1 VRSERVPVIEAT
13 IEEIM
18 KIKIFIFLALILGFL
33 TACGEEQVVEIPAEP
48 TTLVENPQ
56 PTPTVMQSGVTILAD
71 GVVQASQ
78 PVLPLGFEIGGKL
91 LVVNVQPGDLVQEGD
106 VLAQLEEA
114 ESIASYQAA
123 VISAKLSVLI
133 AQQSLDDLYTDAAL
147 HQAEALQAIASAQQ
161 ALNALAVDI
170 PIQQSEA
177 LQAIA
182 DAQEAVRSA
191 EYQLN
196 SLSAPA
202 SEAAITAAQSDVT
215 LAAERLEH
223 AEKAYEPYRNKPD
236 SNLNKAY
243 FGGVWAD
250 AKSIYDAAVRRLNA
264 LTGAPSDLVQRQR
277 EAELAVAQAQLAQ
290 AQATYDSLAEGIPAA
305 DQAVAE
311 ARLAA
316 AQAAY
321 EALEK
326 GIDPN
331 ELARAEAELANAQ
344 IQLTIAQNNLEAAIE
359 AQEDIYLAAPWT
371 GTVLSVDVAPGSM
384 VGSGSP
390 IVTLLDST
398 QLEFHTTNMSER
410 DLAKIFPGQKAV
422 VTLKTYPDTI
432 IDAEVI
438 RVGWQAG
445 EPVGDAAT
453 FPVILSLNK
462 TDLDIRPGMTGK
474 VEIHAEE

>member
-1 VRSERVPVIEAT
+1 MNTKRWIILAFLLLLLVACGGEPE
-13 IEEIM
+13 EEIVDPDPNPV
-18 KIKIFIFLALILGFL
+18 
-33 TACGEEQVVEIPAEP
+33 EQRAPS
-48 TTLVENPQ
+48 
-56 PTPTVMQSGVTILAD
+56 PTVIHSSVTILAD

-91 LVVNVQPGDLVQEGD
+91 LVVNVQPGELVQEGD

-114 ESIASYQAA
+114 ELLDSYQAA
-123 VISAKLSVLI
+123 VVSGELSVLV
-133 AQQSLDDLYTDAAL
+133 AQQSLDHLYTNAAL
-147 HQAEALQAIASAQQ
+147 RQAEALQAIASAQQ
-161 ALNALAVDI
+161 ALNVLAVDI

-215 LAAERLEH
+215 LAAERLER

-243 FGGVWAD
+243 FGAAWAD
-250 AKSIYDAAVRRLNA
+250 AKSVYDAAVRRLNA
-264 LTGAPSDLVQRQR
+264 LTGSASDLTVAQK

-290 AQATYDSLAEGIPAA
+290 AQATYAALADGIPPA
-305 DQAVAE
+305 DLAVAE
-311 ARLAA
+311 AQLSI

-321 EALEK
+321 DTLEE
-326 GIDPN
+326 GIDPD
-331 ELARAEAELANAQ
+331 ELALAEAELANAQ
-344 IQLTIAQNNLEAAIE
+344 IQLTIAQNNLGRAIQ
-359 AQEDIYLAAPWT
+359 AQDDINLVAPWS
-371 GTVLSVDVAPGSM
+371 GTVLSVEAASGAL

-398 QLEFHTTNMSER
+398 QLEFHTTNLSER
-410 DLAKIFPGQKAV
+410 DLAKISPGQSAV
-422 VTLKTYPDTI
+422 VTLKAYPNNAI
-432 IDAEVI
+432 EAAVV

-445 EPVGDAAT
+445 EFVGDAAT
-453 FPVILSLNK
+453 FPVILSLSD
-462 TDLDIRPGMTGK
+462 TDLDIRPGMTGQ
-474 VEIHAEE
+474 VEILSDE